1 MLRLVIGLAIGY
13 VLGARSGRER
23 YEQLVRFGS
32 RVADNSAV
40 QGVAGFARGQ
50 LGRLS
55 SRSQEHSPDRRPDAA
70 YLDDVDVPLTE
81 ASTGADVHGAR
92 HRN

>member
-23 YEQLVRFGS
+23 YEQLVRLGS
-32 RVADNSAV
+32 RLADSSAV
-40 QGVAGFARGQ
+40 QGVAGFARGKVA
-50 LGRLS
+50 RLF
-55 SRSQEHSPDRRPDAA
+55 SRPQEHSPDRRPDAA
-70 YLDDVDVPLTE
+70 YLDDVDVPLTD
-81 ASTGADVHGAR
+81 SSNGADVYVAR